1 MSKRLDNINILV
13 VDDSKD
19 NRILVNL
26 FLRHEGAKVDQAA
39 SGEEAIEKMSLSDFA
54 IVLMDI
60 QMPGMDGYETLKAL
74 QASGFKKPVIAL
86 TAHAMKEEKLK
97 TAAVGFGDH
106 ITKPV
111 DKELLVNTILKHIRQ

>member
-54 IVLMDI
+54 IVL
-60 QMPGMDGYETLKAL
+60 
-74 QASGFKKPVIAL
+74 V
-86 TAHAMKEEKLK
+86 
-97 TAAVGFGDH
+97 
-106 ITKPV
+106 TKP
-111 DKELLVNTILKHIRQ
+111 